1 MAVSVS
7 LSQLIN
13 LAFFPHCAFGY
24 DDERIVARI
33 IFLVFHQKRGDA
45 CEIKWVFRNQTA
57 SGRYIG
63 GVQSGK
69 TSIAAKDAEN
79 PDALMRTQGRSLP
92 SDRFFGARD
101 RRGESDAILGAVN
114 VVIHRFGNA
123 DHWKSGARKHCR
135 EAQRVVASNG
145 DQTSYSQ
152 PFQILHDDRCEI
164 IVLPVERK
172 F

>member
-33 IFLVFHQKRGDA
+33 IFLVFHQKRADA

-69 TSIAAKDAEN
+69 TGIAPKDAEN
-79 PDALMRTQGRSLP
+79 PDALMRTQSRSLP
-92 SDRFFGARD
+92 GDRFLGARD
-101 RRGESDAILGAVN
+101 RSGESNAILGAVN
-114 VVIHRFGNA
+114 VVIHRLGNA
-123 DHWKSGARKHCR
+123 NHRKSGARKHRR
-135 EAQRVVASNG
+135 EAKSVVPSDS
-145 DQTSYSQ
+145 DQTA
-152 PFQILHDDRCEI
+152 
-164 IVLPVERK
+164 
-172 F
+172 